1 MNTANNNNNDS
12 NDNNDSNNNNNNNN
26 DASSCANCGKGE
38 ESSGE
43 LKACTSCKMVKYCN
57 DSCQEAHR
65 SQHKKEC
72 RRRAAELHDEELF
85 KQPPQPKDC
94 PICFL
99 RMPWLG
105 TGNRYQSCCGKR
117 ICSGCVHAGAMV
129 GDDHLCPFC
138 RAPAP
143 TSSEEDKAIER
154 VKKRVEMGDAAAIHN
169 LARCYAEGTY
179 GVQQDRGKALELWC
193 QSAELGNTG
202 SYYNIGNAYLNG
214 RGVGRDMK
222 KAAHYWEL
230 AAIGGSIN
238 ARHNLGNVEFRAGNI
253 DRALK
258 HYMIAVRSGSNES
271 LKIIKQLFTH
281 GAVTKDDYMNGLKN
295 YQAYLVEVKSD
306 DRDKA
311 AAYDDE
317 YKYYG

>member
-1 MNTANNNNNDS
+1 MNTGNPT
-12 NDNNDSNNNNNNNN
+12 NNNNNNN
-26 DASSCANCGKGE
+26 DDDAASSCANCGKGE

-43 LKACTSCKMVKYCN
+43 LNACTSCKMVKYCN
-57 DSCQEAHR
+57 ISCQKAHR

-72 RRRAAELHDEELF
+72 MRHAHDEKLF
-85 KQPPQPKDC
+85 KQPPQPEDC

-99 RMPWLG
+99 LLPSIN
-105 TGNRYQSCCGKR
+105 TGRRYNSCCGKV
-117 ICSGCVHAGAMV
+117 ICSGCIHAGAM
-129 GDDHLCPFC
+129 GDDELCPFC
-138 RAPAP
+138 RSPAP
-143 TSSEEDKAIER
+143 TSDEEANER
-154 VKKRVEMGDAAAIHN
+154 IKKRMEVDDVQAIHN
-169 LARCYAEGTY
+169 LACYYAEGEL
-179 GVQQDRGKALELWC
+179 GLPQDWEKALELWHR
-193 QSAELGNTG
+193 AGELGYTR
-202 SYYNIGNAYLNG
+202 SYYNIGNTYVFG
-214 RGVGRDMK
+214 RGAGRDMK
-222 KAAHYWEL
+222 KATHYWEL
-230 AAIGGSIN
+230 AAIGGSMN
-238 ARHNLGNVEFRAGNI
+238 ARQNFGNVEFRAGNI

-281 GAVTKDDYMNGLKN
+281 GGVTKDDYMNGLKN